1 MKNKKKPA
9 LVRTGEAQSL
19 GKWNSMCKG
28 PEAQLS
34 EFSNQKEAI
43 AAGFSKKRG
52 QIYKMKLAE
61 GKLYYLY
68 VIQSLMG
75 NH

>member
-1 MKNKKKPA
+1 M
-9 LVRTGEAQSL
+9 VRTGKAQSL

-34 EFSNQKEAI
+34 SSNQKEAI
-43 AAGFSKKRG
+43 AAGSSKEGG
-52 QIYKMKLAE
+52 QRYKMKLAE
-61 GKLYYLY
+61 GKLCYLY

-75 NH
+75 KH